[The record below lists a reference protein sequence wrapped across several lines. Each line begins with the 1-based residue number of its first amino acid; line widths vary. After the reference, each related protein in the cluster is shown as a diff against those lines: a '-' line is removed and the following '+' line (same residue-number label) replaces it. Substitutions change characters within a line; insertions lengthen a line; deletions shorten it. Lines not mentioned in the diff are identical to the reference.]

1 MPSSALS
8 ELTGPLWEQRTRAR
22 VGDRA
27 LLRSRQVIR
36 AARQIVADGGLEAV
50 SLRPLLERSGLS
62 RRAFYARFSGMDD
75 VLLALYEDTM
85 TTGAVQ
91 LSRRIAGIESP
102 VARLEAL
109 VRAMASISQRPSR
122 DRIYMLAMSSQHA
135 RLAEQRPDDLVEATR
150 PMTGLMAEILAE
162 GMQAGEIRRTDPE
175 PLAQTVFALVTS
187 EIHRS
192 IHLGRRG
199 TSWIDELC
207 AFCVHGIGLA

>member
-1 MPSSALS
+1 MPSTAPQ
-8 ELTGPLWEQRTRAR
+8 ELTRPSWEQRSRAR

-27 LLRSRQVIR
+27 LLRSHQVIR
-36 AARQIVADGGLEAV
+36 AARQLVADGGLEAV

-102 VARLEAL
+102 IARLEAL
-109 VRAMASISQRPSR
+109 VRAMASISQRQTR
-122 DRIYMLAMSSQHA
+122 DRIYMLAMSSQHV

-150 PMTGLMAEILAE
+150 PMTVLMAAILAE
-162 GMQAGEIRRTDPE
+162 GMQAGQIRRTDPDA
-175 PLAQTVFALVTS
+175 LAQTIYALVTS

-192 IHLGRRG
+192 FHLGRRG
-199 TSWIDELC
+199 RSWIDELC
-207 AFCVHGIGLA
+207 TFCLHGIGLA